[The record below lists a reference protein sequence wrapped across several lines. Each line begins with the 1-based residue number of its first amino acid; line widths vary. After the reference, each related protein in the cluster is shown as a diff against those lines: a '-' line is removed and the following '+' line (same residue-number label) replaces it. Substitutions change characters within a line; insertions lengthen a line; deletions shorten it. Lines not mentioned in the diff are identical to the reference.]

1 MKIKKMLTLTRNEEN
16 NNQVA
21 REEKTAENR
30 L

>member
-1 MKIKKMLTLTRNEEN
+1 MKIKKMLTLTRNEEK